1 MMWKKA
7 LSVHEI
13 IIAILMIIGAFHQL
27 RTHLRGGGGG
37 SNLLYISIA
46 YYMQKKRGV
55 GWGEVQIACKNVY
68 VINGRPYRST

>member
-27 RTHLRGGGGG
+27 RTHLRGGGGVKP
-37 SNLLYISIA
+37 SIHFHCVLHA
-46 YYMQKKRGV
+46 KKKG
-55 GWGEVQIACKNVY
+55 GWG
-68 VINGRPYRST
+68 GGSPDSM